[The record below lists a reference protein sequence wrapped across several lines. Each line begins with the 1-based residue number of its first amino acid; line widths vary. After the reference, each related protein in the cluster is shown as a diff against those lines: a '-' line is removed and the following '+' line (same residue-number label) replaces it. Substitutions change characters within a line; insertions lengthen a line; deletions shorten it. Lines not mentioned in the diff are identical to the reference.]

1 MTDMTQSLS
10 SDLWDDD
17 LDFSLNTSETL
28 PATVGVYSNGYEESR
43 FLADPQPVNMN
54 SYFPIA
60 LNTTPRLG
68 LDLPSSTYNAYYAPP
83 HLSLGTSQPPP
94 MPPSAAIYVHQ
105 GSASPEQVVYATPS
119 PIESYQP
126 VDPGK
131 ENTENRAGET
141 SGNPKSSI
149 PIVTLNTNNFIGNP
163 TRIPY
168 LAESSRKRP
177 NVQVQETELDSLN
190 AKRLK
195 NREAARRWRQGKK
208 DQISDLQGEVHY
220 LKTKIDAM
228 QTEMETL
235 RIENQYLKQELSNT
249 RQKVSQPPQSP
260 NLHTFRPT
268 STTNEMNFLPTP
280 SSLFLLCLFVFSLC
294 LYLPTT
300 LQHYPGTD
308 LVLDQSSIHRQPRLL
323 DEKNNN
329 LGQILSIQQ
338 SQKHWMLRL
347 INQVYESIT
356 QDHQKGSKEIIVPT
370 VGEIKKTIS
379 SSLRFL

>member
-28 PATVGVYSNGYEESR
+28 PATVGVYPTGFEDTR
-43 FLADPQPVNMN
+43 FIADPQPVHMN

-68 LDLPSSTYNAYYAPP
+68 LDLPSGTYNAYYAPP

-119 PIESYQP
+119 PMESYQP

-131 ENTENRAGET
+131 ENTSDNRAGET
-141 SGNPKSSI
+141 SGNPKTSV

-249 RQKVSQPPQSP
+249 RQKNS
-260 NLHTFRPT
+260 
-268 STTNEMNFLPTP
+268 LPTP
-280 SSLFLLCLFVFSLC
+280 PISQSPYLSTNFNNQRNELSSNPILPIPFMSICLFSMFISPNHTSTLSGHRSRFGSI
-294 LYLPTT
+294 LNTPTT
-300 LQHYPGTD
+300 
-308 LVLDQSSIHRQPRLL
+308 SIIGR
-323 DEKNNN
+323 
-329 LGQILSIQQ
+329 
-338 SQKHWMLRL
+338 
-347 INQVYESIT
+347 
-356 QDHQKGSKEIIVPT
+356 KEQ
-370 VGEIKKTIS
+370 
-379 SSLRFL
+379 